1 MHWRRKGG
9 ESVLYRT
16 QNEIA
21 DCEKIR
27 LCRKTEDGVC
37 PAHRHE
43 FVELCYV
50 LAGCGT
56 QRVDERVYE
65 VKHGDLLF
73 IDPGQTHEI
82 TAAEPMTYVD
92 ILLEPAFFSE
102 KLMDTESI
110 THIFR
115 YCALREFSGE
125 GGWPAQCVRF
135 RGEERVRADRLVE
148 ILLTEYDEQRADYL
162 PALRGGVQM
171 LFVWMVRKLGEDTP
185 ETVNAVVE
193 EALEYID
200 THFAEKLTLRELAAK
215 GFYSADHLS
224 RLLKQACGE
233 SFSEY
238 LKRRRIDRAAQLLAA
253 GGASVADVMAQCGY
267 NDPKLFYRHFKE
279 RHGVSPRKFAE

>member
-1 MHWRRKGG
+1 M
-9 ESVLYRT
+9 LYRT

-27 LCRKTEDGVC
+27 VCRKTEDGVC
-37 PAHRHE
+37 SAHCHE

-50 LAGCGT
+50 LAGCGV
-56 QRVDERVYE
+56 QRVDERAYE

-73 IDPGQTHEI
+73 IDPGQIHEI
-82 TAAEPMTYVD
+82 TASEPMTYVD
-92 ILLEPAFFSE
+92 VLLEPSFFSE

-125 GGWPAQCVRF
+125 GEWPAQCVRF
-135 RGEERVRADRLVE
+135 RGEERVRADRLMDM
-148 ILLTEYDEQRADYL
+148 LLTEYGEQRADYL

-171 LFVWMVRKLGEDTP
+171 LFVWMVRKLGENTP
-185 ETVNAVVE
+185 ETVNEVVQ

-200 THFAEKLTLRELAAK
+200 THFTEKLTLRELAAQ

-224 RLLKQACGE
+224 RLLKQTCGE

-238 LKRRRIDRAAQLLAA
+238 LKRRRIDRAVQLLTA
-253 GGASVADVMAQCGY
+253 GGLSVAEVMERCGY
-267 NDPKLFYRHFKE
+267 NDAKLFYRHFKE
-279 RHGVSPRKFAE
+279 LHGVSPGKFTE